1 MRRLAP
7 DVVADLSGSELGDA
21 RLNARLRQLA
31 GTVAASPAKSF
42 PKLAT
47 SDAELEATYRFLN
60 NPRVTAAGILE
71 PHFRATVSRC
81 SDFQSVLVVH
91 DTTVFLFDGEN
102 RRPGLGW
109 IKGTGQ
115 GFLGHFAMA
124 VAPDGS
130 QRPLGVIGVET
141 LFRDVRKHMGRR
153 EWRDRHADPTKERLR
168 WLRLMT
174 EVEDRMAAS
183 ARPIHV
189 MDREADSFEL
199 IAGMLAQRGRFVV
212 RATYDRRLAEST
224 KTNIVKASDVLAA
237 VDDVL
242 EREVPICRRIKRK
255 KSGQTNR
262 IHPPRNARMAKL
274 RVRATNIE
282 IKRQAGAQYEGLPRT
297 VPVNIVWVHEIDPPP
312 DEPAV
317 EWTLLT
323 TEPID
328 TAAHVAAVVDYYRAR
343 WIIEDYFKA
352 LKTGCNFER
361 RQLENRAALTNALA
375 IFAPVAW
382 RMLALRSA
390 ARLDS
395 ATPAAQVLTPIQL
408 RLLRWKS
415 KRVPLSD
422 APSAYE
428 AMLAVAGL
436 GGHLKRNGDP
446 GWQTIG
452 RGMDDLL
459 LMEAGWAAREALEA
473 EM

>member
-1 MRRLAP
+1 MRRSVSE
-7 DVVADLSGSELGDA
+7 VVAELGGSDLGDA
-21 RLNARLRQLA
+21 RLNARLRRVA
-31 GTVAASPAKSF
+31 GAVATNPARSF

-60 NPRVTAAGILE
+60 NPRVTAEGILE
-71 PHFRATVSRC
+71 PHFRATAERSRQF
-81 SDFQSVLVVH
+81 DSVLVVH
-91 DTTVFLFDGEN
+91 DTTTFLFDGED

-109 IKGTGQ
+109 IKGGQ

-124 VAPDGS
+124 VTPDGTR
-130 QRPLGVIGVET
+130 RPLGVIGVLT
-141 LFRDVRKHMGRR
+141 VFRDVRRKMAGR
-153 EWRDRHADPTKERLR
+153 EWRDRFADPTKERLR

-174 EVEDRMAAS
+174 EVEDRMAGA

-224 KTNIVKASDVLAA
+224 KTNIVKASDALAEA
-237 VDDVL
+237 EDLL
-242 EREVPICRRIKRK
+242 ERDVPLCRRIKRK

-274 RVRATNIE
+274 RVRATAID
-282 IKRQAGAQYEGLPRT
+282 IKRQAGAHYEGLPRT
-297 VPVNIVWVHEIDPPP
+297 LPVNIVWVREIDPPP

-323 TEPID
+323 TEPVD
-328 TAAHVAAVVDYYRAR
+328 SPEHVAAVVDHYRAR

-382 RMLALRSA
+382 RLLALRSV
-390 ARLDS
+390 ARFDS
-395 ATPAAQVLTPIQL
+395 STPAAQVLTPIQL

-422 APSAYE
+422 TPTAYE

-436 GGHLKRNGDP
+436 GGHLKRNGEP

-459 LMEAGWAAREALEA
+459 LMEAGWAARDALDG

>member
-1 MRRLAP
+1 MRRSVS
-7 DVVADLSGSELGDA
+7 DVVADLSGAELGDA
-21 RLNARLRQLA
+21 RLNARLRRLA
-31 GTVAASPAKSF
+31 GAVATSPAKSF

-71 PHFRATVSRC
+71 PHFRATAERC
-81 SDFQSVLVVH
+81 SHFESVLVVH
-91 DTTVFLFDGEN
+91 DTSVFLFDGEN

-130 QRPLGVIGVET
+130 RRPLGVIGLLTV
-141 LFRDVRKHMGRR
+141 FRDVRKHMARR
-153 EWRDRHADPTKERLR
+153 EWRDRHADPKKERLR
-168 WLRLMT
+168 WLHLMVD
-174 EVEDRMAAS
+174 VEDRMAGS

-224 KTNIVKASDVLAA
+224 KTNIVKASDALAKA
-237 VDDVL
+237 EDIL
-242 EREVPICRRIKRK
+242 ERDVPLCRRIKRK
-255 KSGQTNR
+255 RSGQTNR

-274 RVRATNIE
+274 RVRAASIE
-282 IKRQAGAQYEGLPRT
+282 IKRQSGDHYEGLPRT
-297 VPVNIVWVHEIDPPP
+297 VPVNIVWVREIDPPP

-328 TAAHVAAVVDYYRAR
+328 TPEHVAAIVDHYRAR

-361 RQLENRAALTNALA
+361 RQLENRSALTNALA
-375 IFAPVAW
+375 IFTPVAW
-382 RMLALRSA
+382 RLLALRSV
-390 ARLDS
+390 ARLD
-395 ATPAAQVLTPIQL
+395 ATAPAAQVLTPIQL

-422 APSAYE
+422 TPTAYE

-436 GGHLKRNGDP
+436 GGHLKRNGEP

-459 LMEAGWAAREALEA
+459 LMEAGWAARDALVG